1 MTQKYKKVLWLPFVL
16 HRREDIFSHWIY
28 IPCGFLS
35 AHCRC
40 HHITNDGTAQELPP
54 GSSACSVTTS
64 CCRPAPPHPLALQMD
79 DIADLSAWLQGWC
92 LCWGWEGGVL
102 SSTDDLESPCMKL
115 VSNPNLCPW
124 PSSLPSSSS
133 ATWNSLFLRGRIR
146 HNENS
151 EDRQNCSASHLR
163 LSSCLPL
170 TAVVKSVDSSQIGSC
185 VPLGKFA
192 LPLCASVSSSLK

>member
-16 HRREDIFSHWIY
+16 HRREDIFSCRIY

-54 GSSACSVTTS
+54 GSSARSVTTS
-64 CCRPAPPHPLALQMD
+64 CCRPAPSHPSALQMD
-79 DIADLSAWLQGWC
+79 DIAELSAWLQGWC
-92 LCWGWEGGVL
+92 LCWGSGGGVL
-102 SSTDDLESPCMKL
+102 SSTVTWNLHACSL
-115 VSNPNLCPW
+115 SAILSYAHGQVSYPVQVQ
-124 PSSLPSSSS
+124 LPG
-133 ATWNSLFLRGRIR
+133 NSLFLRGRIR

-151 EDRQNCSASHLR
+151 EDRQKCNTSHLK

-170 TAVVKSVDSSQIGSC
+170 TAVVKSVDSSQI
-185 VPLGKFA
+185 
-192 LPLCASVSSSLK
+192 